1 MSLLSSAAQAASL
14 IASPFVYKPRGR
26 GVSSLVQD
34 STTARASSWTARFC
48 ARATSQRI
56 WSAMATSVPKRSAR
70 TPRACSTTASR
81 ACTFLELDPI
91 EARPPFLEFGLVL
104 RKAESWPRGSSL
116 TGPRPDETSSLEARR
131 WGRRGAQMCGMA
143 GMSDEQIR
151 AASVDGT
158 PPQYLEIVVADYDP
172 EWPRWFERAAE
183 GIRSALGEA
192 ALEIHHV
199 GSTSVPLLAAKP
211 LIDINLVVAD
221 TTDE

>member
-14 IASPFVYKPRGR
+14 IASPFVYKRLGR

-56 WSAMATSVPKRSAR
+56 RSAMATSVPKRSAR

-81 ACTFLELDPI
+81 AYTFLELDPI

-104 RKAESWPRGSSL
+104 LKAESWPRGSSL

-131 WGRRGAQMCGMA
+131 W
-143 GMSDEQIR
+143 
-151 AASVDGT
+151 
-158 PPQYLEIVVADYDP
+158 VA
-172 EWPRWFERAAE
+172 EVLKCVGWP
-183 GIRSALGEA
+183 G
-192 ALEIHHV
+192 
-199 GSTSVPLLAAKP
+199 
-211 LIDINLVVAD
+211 
-221 TTDE
+221 